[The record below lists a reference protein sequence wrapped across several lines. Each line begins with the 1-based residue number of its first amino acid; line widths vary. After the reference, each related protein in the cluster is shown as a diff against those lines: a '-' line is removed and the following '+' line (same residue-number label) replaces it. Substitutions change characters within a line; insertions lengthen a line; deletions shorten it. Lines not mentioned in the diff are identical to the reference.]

1 MLLLLKD
8 QITIMRKILFLSFIF
23 FYSSVLFAQ
32 KNLIPMPQ
40 HLEISKQGSF
50 PLKGNL
56 TVGAG
61 AFETQA
67 KYLANQLESLLQT
80 KVTLKKSGPIRFQKI
95 NNTVSEKHDYYELKI
110 DPSGVFIAASTE
122 SAAFYAVQTL
132 LQLVEENQASGSIP
146 ALEIKDYAKFTYR
159 GAHLD
164 VSRHFFTADEVKLFL
179 DYLSRY
185 KMNKFHWH
193 LTDDQGWRI
202 EIKSHPK
209 LTAIG
214 AYRAVTDDVKDSKL
228 TKDGRYGGF
237 YTQEQIK
244 DVVAYANKLQI
255 EIIPEIEMPGH
266 AQAALAAY
274 PELSCTGGP
283 FQVGTTWG
291 VMDDIYCPKEETFA
305 LLEDVIDEVVTLFPS
320 HYIHIGGDEAP
331 KTRWKTCAHCQ
342 EMIKKE
348 GLKDEFELQS
358 YFIKRMEKYINAKGK
373 DIIGWD
379 EILEGGLAP
388 NATVMSWT
396 GIEGGIHAAKAGH
409 DAIMTPVSHMYLD
422 YYQGNPQ
429 SEPLAFN
436 AELRLDKVYSFNPIP
451 KELNAQEAK
460 HILGPQA
467 NMWTEYITNFK
478 HVEYMLFPRLLA
490 LSEVAW
496 GTSKPEAYKS
506 FENRVIHEFAYLDR
520 KKINYSKAIFE
531 LNGNIISRNGK
542 MYYELS
548 TIKNDNTIRYTTDG
562 TAPTVQSAVYKE
574 PVVVDRTMTINAAN
588 FSAARMVG
596 SVLKQDFVISKST
609 GKSVQLLY
617 EPNEAYQANGTATL
631 VDGVYGNKQYFK
643 KNWLGFN
650 GKDLVATIDMAEPV
664 SFSNVELNVVDQN
677 ASWIYYP
684 QAVKVYVS
692 QDNQNFTLVQEVGK
706 EVIAKS
712 KGTIKLS
719 FEKQHAKFVKV
730 EVQHLNKIPAGS
742 GGAGSPAWLF
752 VDELSVY

>member
-1 MLLLLKD
+1 
-8 QITIMRKILFLSFIF
+8 MRKILFLSFIF
-23 FYSSVLFAQ
+23 FCSLSSFGQ
-32 KNLIPMPQ
+32 QYIIPMPQ
-40 HLEISKQGSF
+40 HVEVLQRPSF
-50 PLKGNL
+50 SLQGNL
-56 TVGAG
+56 VIGTGS
-61 AFETQA
+61 FETQA
-67 KYLANQLESLLQT
+67 KYLANQLEGVLRS
-80 KVTLKKSGPIRFQKI
+80 KVNLKKSGTIRFQKI
-95 NNTVSEKHDYYELKI
+95 NHQVAGQHDYYELKI
-110 DPSGVFIAASTE
+110 DAKGIVISASTE
-122 SAAFYAVQTL
+122 DAAFYAVQSL
-132 LQLVEENQASGSIP
+132 LQLVEEHRTKGSIP

-159 GAHLD
+159 GVHLD
-164 VSRHFFTADEVKLFL
+164 VSRHFFTANEVKSFL

-209 LTAIG
+209 LTEIG
-214 AYRAVTDDVKDSKL
+214 AFRAVTQDVKDSKL

-237 YTQEQIK
+237 YTQEQVK
-244 DVVAYANKLQI
+244 DVVAYAKKLHI
-255 EIIPEIEMPGH
+255 EVIPEIEMPGH
-266 AQAALAAY
+266 ALAALAAY

-283 FQVGTTWG
+283 FKVGTSWG
-291 VMDDIYCPKEETFA
+291 VMDDIYCPKEETFS

-331 KTRWKTCAHCQ
+331 KTRWKACAHCQ
-342 EMIKKE
+342 DLIKKE

-373 DIIGWD
+373 SIIGWD

-396 GIEGGIHAAKAGH
+396 GIEGGIHAAKTGH

-436 AELRLDKVYSFNPIP
+436 AELRLDKVYSFNPVP
-451 KELNAQEAK
+451 KELSAQEAK

-496 GTSKPEAYKS
+496 GTSNPDQYKS
-506 FENRVIHEFAYLDR
+506 FEKRVIHEFNYLDR
-520 KKINYSKAIFE
+520 KSINYSKAIFE
-531 LNGNIISRNGK
+531 LNGGIVSKEGK

-548 TIKNDNTIRYTTDG
+548 TIKNDGTIRYTTDG
-562 TAPTVQSAVYKE
+562 TEPNIQSPIYKSPILVDKTV
-574 PVVVDRTMTINAAN
+574 TINAAN
-588 FSAARMVG
+588 FAVDRMIG

-609 GKSVQLLY
+609 GKSIQLLH
-617 EPNEAYQANGTATL
+617 EPSEAYYGSGGATL

-650 GKDLVATIDMAEPV
+650 AKDLVATIDLGTATT
-664 SFSNVELNVVDQN
+664 FSNVELNVVDQN

-684 QAVKVYVS
+684 QSVKVYVS
-692 QDNQNFTLVQEVGK
+692 NDNQNFTLVKDVGK
-706 EVIAKS
+706 ELISES
-712 KGTIKLS
+712 KGTIKLQ
-719 FEKQHAKFVKV
+719 FDQQTAKYVKI
-730 EVQHLNKIPAGS
+730 EVQHLNQIPSGS
-742 GGAGSPAWLF
+742 TGAGSAAWLF